1 MQKIYD
7 RYRADG
13 FSLVVVNILPDQD
26 SLVEKW
32 KTENGYTFPTLI
44 GADTETIIEAYG
56 LRATPLNF
64 LIDPHRNILYRSEG
78 YSAGTED
85 KIEAEVRKALGLPP
99 E

>member
-13 FSLVVVNILPDQD
+13 FSLVAVNILPDQD
-26 SLVEKW
+26 GMVERW
-32 KTENGYTFPTLI
+32 KTENGFTFPTLI
-44 GADTETIIEAYG
+44 GAETENIIEAYQ

-78 YSAGTED
+78 YSSGTED
-85 KIEAEVRKALGLPP
+85 KIEAEVRKALGLAP